1 MKMKKYLR
9 FTVVLMALTA
19 MAVLTFGQG
28 FYQGPNDPAGD
39 KEAEREGTMDGNRVH
54 LKFQNTTELSNWPDD
69 LASIWPK
76 GDGTKMLDGVGLLVG
91 ARVYIRDD
99 ADPLTIDTI
108 PVTDTL
114 EIKFNPNLH
123 VLHYLQTSYREE
135 MDADSAGL
143 VEWGF
148 YPVFG
153 YFNETSEYPAMSDDS
168 LSWPIAGWPS
178 GQGLRWSHEWDG
190 RFGRGIQYADLETYF
205 VVNDAHDQEYLG
217 PKDMVRYY
225 PRPGVEIGDDI
236 TIQAGY
242 PWGGLGIRVETRGFQ
257 WNNPQARDALFWE
270 YNIANI
276 SDYDLTEVC
285 FGYWVDNAI
294 GGEGPDDDIGY
305 FSQELDLAY
314 SWDIDGVGD
323 NGYAGI
329 MGFAYLESPGIDYDD
344 KDNDGDGLVNERRDN
359 VALAIV
365 GPTDGIDNL
374 PAFLDFYDMDTSQL
388 KAHWDADE
396 DQDWQDG
403 DDLNG
408 DGRYQA
414 YEPYGDD
421 VGLDGLGPLDI
432 NYPGP
437 DQGEANHRPD
447 FDLALGDAEPNFALT
462 DVSESDMSGLNTF
475 LLFELV
481 NQHPAPSGTP
491 WFRNDD
497 VMWDSLSLGTL
508 KGFYGDQSN
517 LVELFASGP
526 FHLRQGGTE
535 RISMA
540 EIHSS
545 DPVAGINPPG
555 YTAPALF
562 QLKKI
567 VQLIYES
574 DYRFAQ
580 PPEMPTLSATAGDG
594 QVILSWDDASDKLTR
609 DPFVGNKNDFEGYK
623 LYKATDKFFTDAELI
638 TDGYGTPIFFESI
651 FQCDLV
657 DDIYGFAEFGLVNG
671 VAYNLGSDTGL
682 KHFFIDDNVEN
693 GRTYYYGLVAYDYG
707 VDPGDNSST
716 PGIAPSENN
725 MVVSIDDYDQ
735 IKGVGKNVQIVVPRS
750 TAAGY
755 HSPAIEL
762 DSTQNSILG
771 TGTIQ
776 PMIYGRDQVIDNQS
790 YEITFIVDTLY
801 NKKKLPTFYMT
812 SGYRISK
819 VLEDTTI
826 EMRSESAVDSAGNI
840 NYILEN
846 LVYDESLAAW
856 SLASDTTI
864 ISDPFDGVQLMI
876 NQDVMLPKL
885 DPDPRATGWIEGGYG
900 NFMNVSLTRRET
912 NLFPYDYEIVFTG
925 DTSAYTS
932 KVVSPI
938 PIYDEFDKELWLPLF
953 PIRYIL
959 GETFDFY
966 VINTSL
972 LDSTGNHPIMD
983 MVVQDYGGTQWTL
996 DRKFNKFQDK
1006 ILVGSVDTA
1015 GIWQG
1020 TAFVIDFIG
1029 GDSTNYPGVG
1039 DRYQI
1044 GFKRPFWS
1052 TDTIRFTTKLD
1063 TVVDVVAEAFT
1074 MDSIKVVPNPY
1085 VGTNAMEGAVR
1096 NRYLNQPRRIMFTH
1110 LPAQCTIRIFT
1121 SSGVLIKTLEV
1132 DNIASNGSMHWN
1144 LLTDENLEIAA
1155 GMYIY
1160 HVESEE
1166 SGREHIG
1173 KFAVLK

>member
-1 MKMKKYLR
+1 MKMNSLSRY
-9 FTVVLMALTA
+9 TVFLILLAGMLS
-19 MAVLTFGQG
+19 LSYGQG
-28 FYQGPNDPAGD
+28 RIYRGPNDPAGD
-39 KEAEREGTMDGNRVH
+39 KEAEREGTMDGNRIH
-54 LKFQNTTELSNWPDD
+54 LKFQNTTELSDWPDE

-99 ADPLTIDTI
+99 NDPLTVDTI

-114 EIKFNPNLH
+114 EIRNNPNLH
-123 VLHYLQTSYREE
+123 VLEYLQTSYREE
-135 MDADSAGL
+135 MDVNDSGT

-168 LSWPIAGWPS
+168 LSWPTAGWPS
-178 GQGLRWSHEWDG
+178 GQGLKWRGEWDG

-205 VVNDAHDQEYLG
+205 VVNDAQDQENLG
-217 PKDMVRYY
+217 ANDMIRYY
-225 PRPGVEIGDDI
+225 PRPGVKIGNDI
-236 TIQAGY
+236 TIQSGR
-242 PWGGLGIRVETRGFQ
+242 PWGGIGLRVATRGFQ
-257 WNNPQARDALFWE
+257 WNNPQVRDALFWE

-276 SDYDLTEVC
+276 SEYDLPEVC

-305 FSQELDLAY
+305 FSDELDLAY
-314 SWDIDGVGD
+314 SWDIDGIGD
-323 NGYAGI
+323 NGLAGI
-329 MGFAYLESPGIDYDD
+329 MGFAYLESPGIDYDNI
-344 KDNDGDGLVNERRDN
+344 DNDGDGLINEARDN
-359 VALAIV
+359 EAMVMV
-365 GPTDGIDNL
+365 GPTDGIANL
-374 PAFLDFYDMDTSQL
+374 PAFLEFYGMNVSDL
-388 KAHWDADE
+388 KSHWDADE

-403 DDLNG
+403 QDLNG
-408 DGRYQA
+408 DGVYQA
-414 YEPYGDD
+414 FEPYGDD

-437 DQGEANHRPD
+437 DQGEGNHRPD
-447 FDLALGDAEPNFALT
+447 FDETLGGSEPNFALT

-481 NQHPAPSGTP
+481 NQHPAPPGTP

-497 VMWDSLSLGTL
+497 VMWDLVSSDTL
-508 KGFYGDQSN
+508 KEFYGDQSN

-526 FHLRQGGTE
+526 FHLKQGGTE

-540 EIHSS
+540 EIHSQ

-562 QLKKI
+562 QLKKM
-567 VQLIYES
+567 VQLVYES

-580 PPEMPTLSATAGDG
+580 PPEMPTLTATAGDG
-594 QVILSWDDASDKLTR
+594 QVILSWDDVSDKLTR
-609 DPFVGNKNDFEGYK
+609 DPFVGNVNDFEGYK

-638 TDGYGTPIFFESI
+638 TDGYGTPIFFQSI
-651 FQCDLV
+651 FQCDVV
-657 DDIYGFAEFGLVNG
+657 DGIYGFADFGLVNG

-707 VDPGDNSST
+707 VDPGDSTDT

-755 HSPAIEL
+755 QAPIVML
-762 DSTQNSILG
+762 DSLASASIG
-771 TGTIQ
+771 TGSIT
-776 PMIYGRDQVIDNQS
+776 PVIYGRDQVIEDQN
-790 YEITFIVDTLY
+790 YAITFLVDTLY
-801 NKKKLPTFYMT
+801 NKNDLPTNYIT
-812 SGYRISK
+812 KGYRVSR
-819 VLEDTTI
+819 VFDDTSI
-826 EMRSESAVDSAGNI
+826 VIHEESPQDSAGNV
-840 NYILEN
+840 NFILEN
-846 LVYDESLAAW
+846 LVYDETLKAW
-856 SLASDTTI
+856 GMASDTTI
-864 ISDPFDGVQLMI
+864 ISDPFDGIQLKI
-876 NQDVMLPKL
+876 HQDVMLPKL
-885 DPDPRATGWIEGGYG
+885 DTDPDVTGWIEGGPS
-900 NFMNVSLTRRET
+900 NHMNVSLTKRET
-912 NLFPYDYEIVFTG
+912 ILFPFDYEIVFTG
-925 DTSAYTS
+925 DSLAYTS
-932 KVVSPI
+932 KVLSPLG
-938 PIYDEFDKELWLPLF
+938 IYGINDDRLWF
-953 PIRYIL
+953 PPRLLL
-959 GETFDFY
+959 GESFDFY
-966 VINTSL
+966 VVNRSVI
-972 LDSTGNHPIMD
+972 DSSGNHPIMD
-983 MVVQDYGGTQWTL
+983 MVVQDHYGPDWIQ
-996 DRKFNKFQDK
+996 DKKFNIFQDK
-1006 ILVGSVDTA
+1006 ILVGSIDTA
-1015 GIWQG
+1015 GSWKG

-1029 GDSTNYPGVG
+1029 GDSTNYPSVG
-1039 DRYQI
+1039 DRYQM
-1044 GFKRPFWS
+1044 GFRRPFWS
-1052 TDTIRFTTKLD
+1052 TDTIRFTARLD
-1063 TVVDVVAEAFT
+1063 TIIDQVAENST

-1085 VGTNAMEGAVR
+1085 VGTNAMESSVR
-1096 NRYLNQPRRIMFTH
+1096 NRHLNQPRKIMFTH

-1132 DNIASNGSMHWN
+1132 DNVASNGSAHWN

-1160 HVESEE
+1160 HVESQE